1 MQSVTYICGHLAAYG
16 SHSHFHSHSPGTG
29 VNHVPCP
36 YGLGKYPIRG
46 VEAAFYAA
54 VKSFHANIAISG
66 NFVLTTIK
74 YASSHD
80 KKGLKTIS
88 SNLNSIIHQPGSQ
101 ADAALTP
108 AQHSW

>member
-1 MQSVTYICGHLAAYG
+1 MDKHLTL
-16 SHSHFHSHSPGTG
+16 FG
-29 VNHVPCP
+29 V
-36 YGLGKYPIRG
+36 
-46 VEAAFYAA
+46 VE
-54 VKSFHANIAISG
+54 SFGANIAISG

-80 KKGLKTIS
+80 KKGLKTIN